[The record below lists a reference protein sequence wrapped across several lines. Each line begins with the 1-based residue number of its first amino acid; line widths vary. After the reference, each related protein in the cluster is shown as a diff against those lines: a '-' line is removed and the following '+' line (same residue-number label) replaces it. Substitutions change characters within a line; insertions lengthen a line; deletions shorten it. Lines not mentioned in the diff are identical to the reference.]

1 MTAENNDP
9 QPAEPS
15 PPMHTRLTTQIVGP
29 HKLLPHEERNG
40 YVFWGL
46 AAAFIAV
53 PELLA
58 ALSNW
63 MQSHIPW
70 PTISNLVGADLEF
83 HHHWI
88 ALIVVA
94 VIVTSI
100 LHTLTHP
107 SDQKLGGRSLRGNP
121 ADVKVI
127 ERWGGFRYIVLVAV
141 GGIAAGLIASAAG
154 ADKNRLGYSI
164 YVTLTVLGVVIPSV
178 LAYWY
183 HRVLRIPT
191 LFAAIALLSKHWS
204 WVAGLAVALLV
215 VLMFHLALY
224 PWPNYHFGAP

>member
-1 MTAENNDP
+1 MTAGTVNPEQAPKGTPLNE
-9 QPAEPS
+9 QVVGPS
-15 PPMHTRLTTQIVGP
+15 P
-29 HKLLPHEERNG
+29 LLPHEERNG

-46 AAAFIAV
+46 VAAFIGI
-53 PELLA
+53 PEVLA
-58 ALSNW
+58 AVSDSA
-63 MQSHIPW
+63 QAHIPW
-70 PTISNLVGADLEF
+70 PTISNLVGADLEA

-88 ALIVVA
+88 ALVVVG

-107 SDQKLGGRSLRGNP
+107 SEQKLGGRALRADP
-121 ADVKVI
+121 AEVRVI
-127 ERWGGFRYIVLVAV
+127 GRWGGSRYIALVAG

-154 ADKNRLGYSI
+154 ADKNQLGYAI
-164 YVTLTVLGVVIPSV
+164 YVTLTVLGVVVPSA

-191 LFAAIALLSKHWS
+191 FFAAIVLLGKHWS

-224 PWPNYHFGAP
+224 PWPNYRFGSP